1 LAFAIARRWPS
12 VFSNALEPGWVATK
26 MGGSGATDDLDQA
39 HRTQV
44 WLAASDD
51 PAASVSGEYF
61 YHLEK
66 RQPLPATR
74 DARIQDRLLEFCFR
88 VTGVELPS

>member
-1 LAFAIARRWPS
+1 
-12 VFSNALEPGWVATK
+12 
-26 MGGSGATDDLDQA
+26 MDQE

-61 YHLEK
+61 HHMQK
-66 RQPLPATR
+66 RRPLPVVR
-74 DARIQDRLLEFCFR
+74 DAGIQDRLLDFCSR
-88 VTGVELPS
+88 ATGVELPC

>member
-1 LAFAIARRWPS
+1 MP
-12 VFSNALEPGWVATK
+12 TK
-26 MGGSGATDDLDQA
+26 MGGPGATDDMDQA

-61 YHLEK
+61 YHMQE
-66 RQPLPATR
+66 RPPLPAAR
-74 DARIQDRLLEFCFR
+74 DISTQDRLLDFCSR
-88 VTGVELPS
+88 ATGVELRS